1 MTNYRGTNQ
10 MHSACGLRM
19 LPAKGGNDP
28 AFRCRASGDT
38 LVVPALFLGGAGS
51 RTDHQR
57 ISLASRTDLK
67 LIRIGS

>member
-28 AFRCRASGDT
+28 ASGCRASADA
-38 LVVPALFLGGAGS
+38 LVVPALCLESAEQNQIILRS
-51 RTDHQR
+51 VWH
-57 ISLASRTDLK
+57 LE
-67 LIRIGS
+67 LI

>member
-28 AFRCRASGDT
+28 AFVYRASADA
-38 LVVPALFLGGAGS
+38 LVVPALWLGS
-51 RTDHQR
+51 LEQNR
-57 ISLASRTDLK
+57 ITN
-67 LIRIGS
+67 